1 MIRTVKKRVL
11 TLLMATAMIA
21 GVCMSDTF
29 AETTQAAVGI
39 EPVTSS
45 GISYTINETVIGFG
59 GHEWWV
65 IGDSSNGVK
74 SGGDTQLTLWSKNH
88 DFGFNEFNPMNMVN
102 TYEGSTLQSTM
113 NALPIG
119 TGLEPGMI
127 QTRATL
133 DGIKGATPTNQ
144 KFWPLSLDEWRTVG
158 NSTVRSYDLTFWLR
172 SPYSAFTPEAYVGS
186 PGGASTYNLEVD
198 YIFAPR
204 PAFYL
209 NLPSVL
215 FTSDAK
221 GEGMKSEPVGST
233 SLETVQTPSSAIKM
247 TVEDNTNLSLSTT
260 TTNIAA
266 YPGDTVSFQYNG
278 ARGGGSRSV
287 SLIICDKTSGNI
299 LFYGRPVDLSGG
311 DASGTAE
318 FTIPADMEVGDYQLK
333 VFNEEV
339 NGENCTD

>member
-11 TLLMATAMIA
+11 TLLMATTMIA

-39 EPVTSS
+39 EPVTSR
-45 GISYTINETVIGFG
+45 GFSYTINETVIGFG

-74 SGGDTQLTLWSKNH
+74 SDGAAQLTLWSKNY
-88 DFGFNEFNPMNMVN
+88 DFGFSEFNPMNMVN

-133 DGIKGATPTNQ
+133 DGINGATPTNQ
-144 KFWPLSLDEWRTVG
+144 KFWALSLDEWTTVG
-158 NSTVRSYDLTFWLR
+158 NSTVRSYGDHYWLR
-172 SPYSAFTPEAYVGS
+172 SPHSTLTSNAYVGIS
-186 PGGASTYNLEVD
+186 GGVLMDFTYVD
-198 YIFAPR
+198 HNYAMR

-209 NLPSVL
+209 NLQSVL

-221 GEGMKSEPVGST
+221 GEGMKSLAAGRA
-233 SLETVQTPSSAIKM
+233 SLETAQTPSSAIKM

-278 ARGGGSRSV
+278 ARGGGTRSV

-311 DASGTAE
+311 DTSGTAE